1 MTGMIQPELP
11 KYKEDID
18 TVSLIMILYLFC
30 LSMPRA
36 IDFLRD
42 VFSYFNIISIFLDF
56 FSYAKSAIRGMGSR
70 ALHLVRSDSPRHAPL
85 QLPVCANWKNIH
97 LS

>member
-30 LSMPRA
+30 LSTPRA

-56 FSYAKSAIRGMGSR
+56 FFICEERNMWDGFARAAPGAI
-70 ALHLVRSDSPRHAPL
+70 
-85 QLPVCANWKNIH
+85 
-97 LS
+97 